1 MLPESVAEDVRPAW
15 IPHGIK
21 EMNIDWSQAVAAHPA
36 AIKAVKEILLG
47 Q

>member
-15 IPHGIK
+15 IPRNVK
-21 EMNIDWSQAVAAHPA
+21 TMRVDWKAAAQAHPA
-36 AIKAVKEILLG
+36 ALKAIKEILLD